1 MDYFCLA
8 SFSPA
13 PCSPPLG
20 GSDGNSAVRFT
31 PAVKY
36 GGREK
41 WPFGRETRCIDD
53 HPCRA
58 HHKLKWARTEQSV
71 LGVLYELL
79 PRSESSNEISTQ
91 ILVVLKLRRIDPHST
106 GLATTPNHPPR
117 VQQSSC
123 ASNGSRS
130 GPANTTSPHSQPQR
144 PCERTKSRNKL
155 PKERNLRSQA
165 AIEHLRPAE
174 ATVWSEQGSTA
185 TISTK
190 YRKTAHQ

>member
-1 MDYFCLA
+1 MFIAHA
-8 SFSPA
+8 SYNLYSFRDSANGRFRYSHFAPA

-20 GSDGNSAVRFT
+20 GSVADSAVRFT

-41 WPFGRETRCIDD
+41 WPFGRDTRCMSG

-58 HHKLKWARTEQSV
+58 HHKLKWARKGQSG
-71 LGVLYELL
+71 LAVLYELL

-91 ILVVLKLRRIDPHST
+91 ILIVSQ
-106 GLATTPNHPPR
+106 TTQYQPVFDRDWQQPLNHPPR
-117 VQQSSC
+117 VKQSSC

-144 PCERTKSRNKL
+144 PRERTKPL
-155 PKERNLRSQA
+155 E
-165 AIEHLRPAE
+165 
-174 ATVWSEQGSTA
+174 
-185 TISTK
+185 
-190 YRKTAHQ
+190 

>member
-1 MDYFCLA
+1 MAHAYYNLY
-8 SFSPA
+8 SFRDSANGRFRYSHFAPA

-20 GSDGNSAVRFT
+20 GSDENSAVRFT

-36 GGREK
+36 GGRENRLSR
-41 WPFGRETRCIDD
+41 RETRCISG

-58 HHKLKWARTEQSV
+58 HHKPEWARKMQSV

-91 ILVVLKLRRIDPHST
+91 ILIVSQ
-106 GLATTPNHPPR
+106 TTQYQPVFDRDWQQPLNHPPR
-117 VQQSSC
+117 VKQSSC

-144 PCERTKSRNKL
+144 PRERTKPL
-155 PKERNLRSQA
+155 E
-165 AIEHLRPAE
+165 
-174 ATVWSEQGSTA
+174 
-185 TISTK
+185 
-190 YRKTAHQ
+190 

>member
-1 MDYFCLA
+1 MPFRDSANGLFLFRQ
-8 SFSPA
+8 FSPA

-20 GSDGNSAVRFT
+20 GSDGSSAVRFT

-41 WPFGRETRCIDD
+41 ELSGRETRCISG

-58 HHKLKWARTEQSV
+58 HHKLEWARTEQSV
-71 LGVLYELL
+71 LKVLYELL

-91 ILVVLKLRRIDPHST
+91 ILVVSQAPQDQPVFDRDWQQPL
-106 GLATTPNHPPR
+106 NHPPR
-117 VQQSSC
+117 VKQSNC

-144 PCERTKSRNKL
+144 PRERTKPL
-155 PKERNLRSQA
+155 E
-165 AIEHLRPAE
+165 
-174 ATVWSEQGSTA
+174 
-185 TISTK
+185 
-190 YRKTAHQ
+190 